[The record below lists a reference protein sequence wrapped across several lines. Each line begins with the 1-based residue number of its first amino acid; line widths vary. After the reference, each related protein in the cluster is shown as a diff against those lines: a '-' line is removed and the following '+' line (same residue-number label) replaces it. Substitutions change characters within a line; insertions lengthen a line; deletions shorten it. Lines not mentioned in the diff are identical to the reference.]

1 MTSEGRALTDPGEIP
16 AAPPM
21 ERDAVL
27 FSRAFRHG
35 SGREA
40 IDEEI
45 VSLVDPASFAAD
57 QYRSLRHSIERLRT
71 DASSRALAITSP
83 GPGDGKTLTTLNLA
97 GALAQCRDLRVLV
110 IDADL
115 RRPAVSEYLGLEAR
129 RSPGLADL
137 LRDPDYE
144 IDQVTHRL
152 ERFNLSVVPAGS
164 PQLAAYELLN
174 STRLESS
181 IEEARRR
188 YDYVLIDTPPLVPL
202 PDCRLL
208 AKCVDG
214 FLLIVAAHRTP
225 RKSLARALD
234 MLDPSKLIGIVFNG
248 DDASGSHQ
256 NSYYAYYTPQ
266 GRDRQRRRWWRRG

>member
-1 MTSEGRALTDPGEIP
+1 MHVFKDNAFCDDLETCFFFRRQVLAGEDHRRQI
-16 AAPPM
+16 AQ
-21 ERDAVL
+21 R
-27 FSRAFRHG
+27 
-35 SGREA
+35 
-40 IDEEI
+40 
-45 VSLVDPASFAAD
+45 SLV
-57 QYRSLRHSIERLRT
+57 L
-71 DASSRALAITSP
+71 
-83 GPGDGKTLTTLNLA
+83 
-97 GALAQCRDLRVLV
+97 
-110 IDADL
+110 
-115 RRPAVSEYLGLEAR
+115 
-129 RSPGLADL
+129 
-137 LRDPDYE
+137 
-144 IDQVTHRL
+144 HRL

-164 PQLAAYELLN
+164 PQPAAYELLN
-174 STRLESS
+174 SARLESS